1 MRRGRRDPDACK
13 VGDVI
18 DAWTVDSYEPDRRL
32 RLSADMKLPGRG
44 WLEFEVTPLD
54 GGQSLIRQSATFDP
68 RGVCGYAYWYAVYPV
83 HALMFRGLLR
93 RIAQRVERGRAV
105 RSPSSL

>member
-44 WLEFEVTPLD
+44 WLEFEVTPLN

-68 RGVCGYAYWYAVYPV
+68 CGVCGYAYWYAVYPV
-83 HALMFRGLLR
+83 HAFMFRGLLR
-93 RIAQRVERGRAV
+93 RIAQRVDRGRAL